1 MSNDPIN
8 LYDYEERAKL
18 TLSHNDWDTIDAGA
32 MDMFTTR
39 RNRSAFEALTLRPRF
54 LRDITDRDIS
64 TTVLGE
70 KISFPVMLAPAG
82 SHMRPIL
89 KARWPPPGAQACPTR

>member
-1 MSNDPIN
+1 MSNAPIN

-39 RNRSAFEALTLRPRF
+39 RNRTAFEALTLRPRF
-54 LRDITDRDIS
+54 LRDISERDIS
-64 TTVLGE
+64 TTVLRE
-70 KISFPVMLAPAG
+70 KISMPVMLAPAG
-82 SHMRPIL
+82 SHMRAHP
-89 KARWPPPGAQACPTR
+89 